1 MPLIRKVVFKVTMT
15 GEEVFITA
23 ILVMGKGLFV
33 LVTLSCVNDSG
44 LKADFLGSG
53 FLSSR

>member
-1 MPLIRKVVFKVTMT
+1 MPLIRKVVFRVAMT

-33 LVTLSCVNDSG
+33 LVTLSCVNEIG

>member
-33 LVTLSCVNDSG
+33 LVTLFCVNDSG

>member
-1 MPLIRKVVFKVTMT
+1 MPLIRTVVFRVAMT

-44 LKADFLGSG
+44 LKADFSG
-53 FLSSR
+53 IGCPSSR

>member
-1 MPLIRKVVFKVTMT
+1 MPLIRTVVSRVAMT
-15 GEEVFITA
+15 GEEMFVTA

-33 LVTLSCVNDSG
+33 LVTLSCVNESG